1 MASRFWVYSLVSAIA
16 ITAWVAAPQSA
27 SLSIQDTSN
36 KSAAPVQKSGRLPQP
51 LRPLPVALERP
62 TLEAAVRDPFAM
74 VAPPAPVVVPQK
86 PVQVVA
92 PPPPSPP
99 PLNLRF
105 TGRMTAPDG
114 SQVIFVALGETAM
127 SLSVGQ
133 TLPNGYKVDAINERT
148 VELSYLPMN
157 FTTRFDLPA
166 PPRYQIR

>member
-1 MASRFWVYSLVSAIA
+1 MASRFWVYSMVSAAA
-16 ITAWVAAPQSA
+16 ITAWIAAPQSP
-27 SLSIQDTSN
+27 SIGRTSD
-36 KSAAPVQKSGRLPQP
+36 KSVPLAQQSKVPGQP
-51 LRPLPVALERP
+51 LLPLPAQIKRP
-62 TLEAAVRDPFAM
+62 ALEAASRDPFAM
-74 VAPPAPVVVPQK
+74 VIIPTPVVETKK
-86 PVQVVA
+86 PARVEI

-133 TLPNGYKVDAINERT
+133 TLPNGYKVNAINERN

-166 PPRYQIR
+166 PPQYEIR